1 MAPMESYI
9 DVENSD
15 QTQLNLLTQFQYQ
28 MNNNYSLIADFA
40 IPFIKREV
48 NVDGLTRS
56 FSASIGILSF
66 IYSN

>member
-1 MAPMESYI
+1 MAAMETYI

-15 QTQLNLLTQFQYQ
+15 QSQLNFLTSFNYEI
-28 MNNNYSLIADFA
+28 NKNYSLFADFA

-56 FSASIGILSF
+56 FSASIGVQLNF
-66 IYSN
+66 N